1 MLNGN
6 WINFTE
12 GTDQDIIGRIRVDV
26 WGCVSL
32 IADDDHRILQDNCT
46 HWIGAIKLNH
56 QLGSPLSTPASNLL
70 FGFN

>member
-56 QLGSPLSTPASNLL
+56 
-70 FGFN
+70 